1 MTRPAFFER
10 LVLARLNSLAEGRL
24 TLVDRD
30 RRITV
35 GTPGE
40 LEATITVR
48 DARFYRAVALGG
60 HLGAA
65 DAWVDGWWTTD
76 DLTAVIRVLA
86 RNRHVVEGLERGLA
100 KLLTPLHKLALL
112 ADRNT
117 RRGSRKNIM
126 AHYDLGNDFF
136 ASFLDETM
144 TYSSGIFDHPG
155 ASMRQASLAKY
166 ERLCQQLELRSTD
179 RVIEIG
185 SGWGGF
191 AIHAA
196 STRGCHVTTTTI
208 SPEQHALATERVR
221 SAGLADRVTVLL
233 ADYRDL
239 TGTFDKLVSIEMVEA
254 VGHEYYGTY
263 FARCAA
269 LLAPHGLAAIQ
280 AITIQDRFYDSA
292 RREMDFIKRYIFPGS
307 CIPSV
312 SILAGAA
319 ATTDF
324 RLVDLHDI
332 TPHYAETLRLWRE
345 QFEMNW
351 PRIRAQGCDEEFRRL
366 WQFYFCYCEGG
377 FREGVIGDVQLLFAK
392 PRAGLA
398 APEPESVMMEVAA

>member
-1 MTRPAFFER
+1 MTRLGFFER
-10 LVLARLNSLAEGRL
+10 LVLARLDSLAEGQL
-24 TLVDRD
+24 TLVDGD
-30 RRITV
+30 RRLTA
-35 GTPGE
+35 GTLGGPAG
-40 LEATITVR
+40 TITVR
-48 DARFYRAVALGG
+48 DPRFYRAVALGG

-65 DAWVDGWWTTD
+65 DAWVEGWWTSD

-86 RNRHVVEGLERGLA
+86 RNRDVAAELERGFARLLA
-100 KLLTPLHKLALL
+100 PLHRVALW

-117 RRGSRKNIM
+117 LRGSRKNIR

-144 TYSSGIFDHPG
+144 TYSAGIFEHPE
-155 ASMRQASLAKY
+155 ASLRDASIAKY
-166 ERLCQQLELRSTD
+166 ERLCRQLDLGATD

-196 STRGCHVTTTTI
+196 RTRGCHVTTTTI
-208 SPEQHALATERVR
+208 SLEQHALASERVR
-221 SAGLADRVTVLL
+221 VAGLSDRVTVLL

-239 TGTFDKLVSIEMVEA
+239 TGTYDKLVSIEMVEA
-254 VGHEYYGTY
+254 VGHEYHATY
-263 FARCAA
+263 FAQCAA

-292 RREMDFIKRYIFPGS
+292 RREMDFIKQYIFPGS

-312 SILAGAA
+312 SVLVGAA
-319 ATTDF
+319 AGTDL

-332 TPHYAETLRLWRE
+332 TPHYAETLRRWRE
-345 QFEMNW
+345 RFEENW
-351 PRIRAQGCDEEFRRL
+351 PRIRGQGFGEEFRRL
-366 WQFYFCYCEGG
+366 WQFYFHYCEGG

-392 PRAGLA
+392 PRALMA
-398 APEPESVMMEVAA
+398 APQRAPTTWEVAA